1 MLFHESIF
9 IFLFLPMVLS
19 IYLFC
24 KINNFIKSSI
34 ILLSFFSIFFY
45 GYWEIKY
52 IPLLIISII
61 FNFIVGNYLIQNLK
75 KSNLILYLAILTN
88 LLFLMFY
95 KYSPMIIDNFNFLL
109 IEKISVDYPELP
121 LGISFFTFLQIAYIV
136 DCAKGKVHNTSF
148 SSYFLFVS
156 FFPHLIAGPL
166 VHHKDLIPQFSKKVT
181 NVLENLSVGTIIF
194 GIGLFKK
201 LVLSEQVSGWSD
213 DMFNSVENGIM
224 PSMISAWIGVL
235 SFTLLIYFDFSA
247 YSDMAIGL
255 SKMMGIRLPENFNSP
270 YKSINIIDFWRRW
283 HITLSYFLKNYLYF
297 PLGGNRR
304 GLNRKYQNILIV
316 MIIAGLWHGAD
327 WTFVLWGAIHGFLL
341 LINHFW
347 QKIKLFKINKIFS
360 LWLTFFAVL
369 LAWVPFRSATMETTF
384 NIYKGMFGGFGLLL
398 PKHYQ
403 IFISDNLNEILLNLG
418 VQFSSVHGFGGKS
431 QIFILLLLLLFVM
444 KLPNTQQIFEDYKP
458 TLGSSAKKINGLF
471 KWKPRF
477 IETILLGLMSSY
489 LLLLVIQGKSGEFIY
504 FQF

>member
-9 IFLFLPMVLS
+9 IFLFLPIVVL
-19 IYLFC
+19 IYLLLK
-24 KINNFIKSSI
+24 KINLIKSSI
-34 ILLSFFSIFFY
+34 IFLSLLSVFFY

-52 IPLLIISII
+52 IPLLITSII
-61 FNFIVGNYLIQNLK
+61 FNFFVGSYLAQNLK
-75 KSNLILYLAILTN
+75 KSSFFLCVAIIINLSILI
-88 LLFLMFY
+88 FY
-95 KYSPMIIDNFNFLL
+95 KYSPMIIDNYNFLL
-109 IEKISVDYPELP
+109 IEKISMDYPELP

-136 DCAKGKVHNTSF
+136 DCSKGKVTNATF
-148 SSYFLFVS
+148 PSYFLFVS

-166 VHHKDLIPQFSKKVT
+166 VHHKDLIPQFTKKLSNT
-181 NVLENLSVGTIIF
+181 LENLSVGTIIF
-194 GIGLFKK
+194 GFGLFKK

-224 PSMISAWIGVL
+224 PSLIYAWVGVL

-255 SKMMGIRLPENFNSP
+255 SKMIGIRLPENFNSP
-270 YKSINIIDFWRRW
+270 YKSTNIIDFWRRW
-283 HITLSYFLKNYLYF
+283 HITLSYFLRNYLYF
-297 PLGGNRR
+297 PLGGNRK
-304 GLNRKYQNILIV
+304 GFYRKYQNILTV

-327 WTFVLWGAIHGFLL
+327 WTFVLWGGIHGFLL

-347 QKIKLFKINKIFS
+347 QEIKFFKINKTIS
-360 LWLTFFAVL
+360 LWLTFLSVL
-369 LAWVPFRSATMETTF
+369 LAWVPFRSGSIETTL
-384 NIYKGMFGGFGLLL
+384 NIYKGMFGGFGLTF
-398 PKHYQ
+398 PAHYQ
-403 IFISDNLNEILLNLG
+403 GFLNENLNRILLDIG
-418 VQFSSVHGFGGKS
+418 VQFSSIHGFGGRM

-444 KLPNTQQIFEDYKP
+444 KFPNTQQIFADYKP
-458 TLGSSAKKINGLF
+458 TLSASADKISSLF

-477 IETILLGLMSSY
+477 FETVFFGLIGTY